1 MGIFSKKELNSFETV
16 FWRISGMRGSTE
28 YEIVNKGEESEFTE
42 YMMRC
47 AKGGGM
53 ERVPERSV
61 TCKTERI
68 LEILNSCEVA
78 SWDGF
83 HGKHPKGV
91 RDGIM
96 FRFELVVG
104 GDEKITA
111 EGSENFPKHFREFRD
126 AMRELLNS

>member
-61 TCKTERI
+61 ACKTERI

-96 FRFELVVG
+96 FRFELVVSS
-104 GDEKITA
+104 DEKITA

>member
-47 AKGGGM
+47 AKEGGM

-96 FRFELVVG
+96 FRFELVVS
-104 GDEKITA
+104 GDEKICA
-111 EGSENFPKHFREFRD
+111 EGSENFPKHFREYRD